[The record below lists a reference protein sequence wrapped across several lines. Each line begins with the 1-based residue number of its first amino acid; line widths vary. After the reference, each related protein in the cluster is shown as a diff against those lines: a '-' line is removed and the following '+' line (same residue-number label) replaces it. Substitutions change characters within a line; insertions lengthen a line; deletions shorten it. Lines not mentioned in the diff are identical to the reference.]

1 VASHKGEKFL
11 SARVSVGT
19 TASSRDSYRYA
30 TITVKRPYLMVEQRL
45 HTYRTNWTLH
55 CLLQTPWPETGDYN
69 GVMGL
74 CQAQVSGSRLQDNR
88 IHMIIMIILKIL

>member
-30 TITVKRPYLMVEQRL
+30 TITVKRPLTLVEQRL
-45 HTYRTNWTLH
+45 HTYRTNRTL
-55 CLLQTPWPETGDYN
+55 LLFASDTLARN
-69 GVMGL
+69 G
-74 CQAQVSGSRLQDNR
+74 RL
-88 IHMIIMIILKIL
+88 